1 MGLQFPVEQITI
13 RPALETDADWGASLL
28 FESGPGLFSYL
39 FALTPDKAKDVLH
52 QAFAAPNHAFSYEYA
67 QILEVAVAPGAVGDP
82 RPVGLV
88 LGYPGSIKR
97 RAEENVHGIM
107 AHILPLTRVPR
118 ILVNLADL
126 SRIKQDVL
134 PQDYYILSLCID
146 PEFRNQGLGT
156 ALLQDTE
163 ILATEQGCPTL
174 CMDVAYTNVGALG
187 LLGRLGYGIT
197 CSKTSHRFE
206 QMTDAGGLHRLEKR
220 LV

>member
-1 MGLQFPVEQITI
+1 MGLQIPVEQITI
-13 RPALETDADWGASLL
+13 RPALETDVDWGGNLL

-39 FALTPDKAKDVLH
+39 FALTPDKAKDVLRE
-52 QAFAAPNHAFSYEYA
+52 AFAAPNHAFSYEYA
-67 QILEVAVAPGAVGDP
+67 QILEVSD

-88 LGYPGSIKR
+88 LGYPGSVKR

-126 SRIKQDVL
+126 SRIKQDVSA
-134 PQDYYILSLCID
+134 QNYYVLSLCID
-146 PEFRNQGLGT
+146 PAFRNQGLGT

-163 ILATEQGCPTL
+163 ILATELGCPTL
-174 CMDVAYTNVGALG
+174 CMDLAYTNVGALS

-220 LV
+220 LG

>member
-13 RPALETDADWGASLL
+13 RPALETDVDWGGNLL

-39 FALTPDKAKDVLH
+39 FALTPDKAKDVLRE
-52 QAFAAPNHAFSYEYA
+52 AFAAPNHAFSYEYA
-67 QILEVAVAPGAVGDP
+67 QILEVAD
-82 RPVGLV
+82 RPVGLMV
-88 LGYPGSIKR
+88 GYPGRTKR

-134 PQDYYILSLCID
+134 PQDYYVLSLCID
-146 PEFRNQGLGT
+146 PEFRSQGLGT

-163 ILATEQGCPTL
+163 ILATEQGCPAL
-174 CMDVAYTNVGALG
+174 CLDMAYSNERALG
-187 LLGRLGYGIT
+187 WLSRLGYDIT

-220 LV
+220 LGSA

>member
-67 QILEVAVAPGAVGDP
+67 QILEVAA
-82 RPVGLV
+82 RPLGLI
-88 LGYPGSIKR
+88 LGYPGSTKR

-134 PQDYYILSLCID
+134 PQDYYVLSLCID

-163 ILATEQGCPTL
+163 ILATEQSCQTL
-174 CMDVAYTNVGALG
+174 CMDVAYTNVGALNW
-187 LLGRLGYGIT
+187 LGRSGYGIT

>member
-1 MGLQFPVEQITI
+1 MGLQIPVEQITI
-13 RPALETDADWGASLL
+13 RSALETDVDWGSNLL

-39 FALTPDKAKDVLH
+39 FALTPDKAKDVLRE
-52 QAFAAPNHAFSYEYA
+52 AFAAPNHAFSYEYA
-67 QILEVAVAPGAVGDP
+67 QILEVAVAPGAIGDP
-82 RPVGLV
+82 RAVGLV
-88 LGYPGSIKR
+88 LGYPGRIKR

-134 PQDYYILSLCID
+134 PQDYYVLSLCID
-146 PEFRNQGLGT
+146 PEFRGQGLGT

-163 ILATEQGCPTL
+163 ILAMEQGCPTL
-174 CMDVAYTNVGALG
+174 CLDLAYSNGRALG
-187 LLGRLGYGIT
+187 WLSGLGYDII

-220 LV
+220 LG